1 MPRPTVAARLARAVA
16 ALAAAAASAG
26 AAVAQ
31 ELPARRPGLWEVTM
45 QTTNAPSQ
53 TVRQCIDE
61 KTDAQMQRFAQG
73 LDMKSCTRNSWRR
86 DGDRYLGDAECRLGA
101 STVTSR
107 SVFSGDFARSYRG
120 EVESRYVPPVAGVAQ
135 AKVTIT
141 ARWSGACPAGWKGGD
156 MELPG
161 MGRMNVS
168 ELMAGRAAKPK

>member
-1 MPRPTVAARLARAVA
+1 MPRPSVVARLAPAVVA
-16 ALAAAAASAG
+16 AGALAASAAA
-26 AAVAQ
+26 AQ
-31 ELPARRPGLWEVTM
+31 ELPSRRPGLWEVTM

-73 LDMKSCTRNSWRR
+73 VDMKNCSRNSWHR
-86 DGDRYLGDAECRLGA
+86 DGDRYLGEAECRFGA

-120 EVESRYVPPVAGVAQ
+120 EVDSRYVPPMAGVAQ
-135 AKVTIT
+135 AKVTIV
-141 ARWSGACPAGWKGGD
+141 ARWAGACPAGWKGGD

-168 ELMAGRAAKPK
+168 ELMAGRAAKAK